1 MNRRLVI
8 IGGGSAGMAAAI
20 EAFNNGIKDVLI
32 IEKDQCLGG
41 ILNQCIHNGFGL
53 IEFKQELTGPEF
65 LQRFV
70 DEINRLGIEYKLN
83 TTVLSI
89 DKNKNLIYA
98 NKNEGVVKIQCESII
113 YTCGCYERS
122 AGAISLP
129 GQRPSGVI
137 TAGAAQK
144 YLNIHGYLPG
154 KRIVILGSGDIG
166 LIMARRLTLEGAK
179 VICVAELMPYSNGL
193 NRNIVQC
200 LNDYDIPLYLS
211 TTVTNVIGNERVEK
225 VVLSNVD
232 EKLNPIPGTEKEI
245 ECDTLVLSVGL
256 SPYLSVIRP
265 LGLEMS
271 KSKGPAV
278 NQFNE
283 TSLSGFFV
291 AGNCLHVHDVVD
303 YVVEE
308 ARDAAKGAV
317 LYLKHELSDQ
327 NACQIN
333 CSNNISYVV
342 PQYINN
348 SVMGDVTLKFRVRK
362 PVENCRVIVK
372 NKDEII
378 YSMRHLILI
387 PSEMQMIKIKKDKLF
402 NSEEIGPLTLE
413 LEVS

>member
-20 EAFNNGIKDVLI
+20 EAFNSGIRDVLI

-65 LQRFV
+65 LQKFV

-98 NKNEGVVKIQCESII
+98 NKDEGIVKIHCEAII

-122 AGAISLP
+122 AGSISLP

-154 KRIVILGSGDIG
+154 KNIVILGSGDIG

-200 LNDYDIPLYLS
+200 LNDFDIPLYLS
-211 TTVTNVIGNERVEK
+211 TTVTNVIGKERVEK
-225 VVLSNVD
+225 IVLSRVD
-232 EKLNPIPGTEKEI
+232 EELNPIPGTEKEI

-256 SPYLSVIRP
+256 SPYLGIIRP

-278 NQFNE
+278 NQYNE
-283 TSLSGFFV
+283 TSMPGFFA

-303 YVVEE
+303 YVVQE
-308 ARDAAKGAV
+308 ARVAARGAV
-317 LYLKHELSDQ
+317 LYLNHELIEQ
-327 NACQIN
+327 NICRVE
-333 CSNNISYVV
+333 CSNAISYVV
-342 PQYINN
+342 PQYINAN
-348 SVMGDVTLKFRVRK
+348 LSSDIILKFRVRK

-378 YSMRHLILI
+378 YSMRHLIII

-402 NSEEIGPLTLE
+402 NGGEIGPLTLE
-413 LEVS
+413 LEGN